1 VRRRDLLRHGALLP
15 LAAAPVLRPLALAAA
30 DAPAASGATP
40 GTAFDGSTVR
50 ALARGLAA
58 KPYQAPSDKLP
69 DPLAKLNYDQYRMI
83 RFDPARSLWRGKGL
97 PFEVQLFHR
106 GFLYPGR
113 VELYE
118 VVGGKAEAIR
128 YSPDMFDFG
137 TLPRP
142 PGGDDLGFAGFRI
155 HAPLN
160 RADYFDEICA
170 FLGASYF
177 RAVAKGQGY
186 GLSARGLAIKTGDP
200 GGEEFPVF
208 RAFWIE
214 RPPPRAGSIVVH
226 ALLDGPSAAGAFRF
240 TIRPGE
246 ETVFDVESAIYP
258 RVDITEVGLA
268 PLTSMFYFGPSSRAG
283 IDDYRPAVHDSDGL
297 QMWTGWSEQ
306 LWRPLTNPVDLQIS
320 TFSDINPRGF
330 GLMQRRRDFTAY
342 QDLESHF
349 EKRPSL
355 WVETIGDAGEGAV
368 HLIEIP
374 TKHEIHDNIVAFW
387 RPTQPLHAK
396 GEYNFNYRLHWCT
409 DHNPGNNLARIVDTR
424 SGAGSAEKTRLFVI
438 DFAGDRL
445 KALPA
450 DAKPSA
456 EVKSD
461 KGKIANVVAQPNPE
475 TGGWRVSFELAPDGE
490 ATVEMRAQLLSGD
503 AAVTEA
509 WIYRWTR

>member
-15 LAAAPVLRPLALAAA
+15 LTAVPLLHPLTLAAA
-30 DAPAASGATP
+30 EAPAASGATP

-50 ALARGLAA
+50 ALARELAA
-58 KPYQAPSDKLP
+58 KPYQAPSGKLP
-69 DPLAKLNYDQYRMI
+69 EPLAKLGYDQYREI
-83 RFDPARSLWRGKGL
+83 RFDPGRALWHGKGL

-106 GFLYPGR
+106 GFLYTDR

-118 VVGGKAEAIR
+118 VAGGHAEAIR

-137 TLPRP
+137 SLPRP
-142 PGGDDLGFAGFRI
+142 GGEDLGFAGFRI

-160 RADYFDEICA
+160 RPDYFDEVCA

-186 GLSARGLAIKTGDP
+186 GLSARGLAIKTAEP
-200 GGEEFPVF
+200 AGEEFPVF
-208 RAFWIE
+208 RAFWLE
-214 RPPPRAGSIVVH
+214 RPQPRSGSVVVH
-226 ALLDGPSAAGAFRF
+226 ALLDGPSAAGAYRF

-258 RVDITEVGLA
+258 RVDIAQIGLA

-283 IDDYRPAVHDSDGL
+283 IDDFRPAVHDSDGL
-297 QMWTGWSEQ
+297 AMWTGWSEQ
-306 LWRPLTNPVDLQIS
+306 LWRPLTNPAELQIS

-330 GLMQRRRDFTAY
+330 GLMQRRRDFAAY
-342 QDLESHF
+342 QDLESRY
-349 EKRPSL
+349 ERRPSL

-374 TKHEIHDNIVAFW
+374 TKREIHDNIVAFW
-387 RPTQPLHAK
+387 RPAQPLHAK
-396 GEYNFNYRLHWCT
+396 SEYVFNYRLHWCA
-409 DHNPGNNLARIVDTR
+409 DHAPRNDLAKVFETR
-424 SGAGSAEKTRLFVI
+424 SGAGSEEKTRLFVI
-438 DFAGDRL
+438 DFAGEKL
-445 KALPA
+445 KSLPA

-461 KGKIANVVAQPNPE
+461 KGKIANLVAQPNPE
-475 TGGWRVSFELAPDGE
+475 IGGWRVSFELAPVGE
-490 ATVEMRAQLLSGD
+490 ATVEMHAQLLLGD
-503 AAVTEA
+503 TAVSEA